1 MSAAE
6 LPEGVRIVPLTPHA
20 DERGVFTEIFR
31 DEWEAGMRPVQ
42 WNAVRSEA
50 GVLRGVHA
58 HPRHDD
64 YLTLPVGRATIGL
77 CDLRPGSPTD
87 GLATCVTLSE
97 REPAGIVIPHGVAHG
112 FLFHERSLHVYAVS
126 HTWDPAD
133 ELGCR
138 WDDPDLAIPWPQAPA
153 RISERDAALG
163 DLAALRRQ
171 LAAAGAQTTA

>member
-1 MSAAE
+1 VSAA

-20 DERGVFTEIFR
+20 DDRGVFTEIFR
-31 DEWEAGMRPVQ
+31 DEWDAGISPVQ
-42 WNAVRSEA
+42 WNAVVSEA

-58 HPRHDD
+58 HHRHDD

-87 GLATCVTLSE
+87 GLATCVTLSAG
-97 REPAGIVIPHGVAHG
+97 EPSGIVIPTGVAHG

-126 HTWDPAD
+126 HTWDVAD

-138 WDDPDLAIPWPQAPA
+138 WDDPELGIPWPHAPA
-153 RISERDAALG
+153 LISGRDAALG
-163 DLAALRRQ
+163 DLAALRRD
-171 LAAAGAQTTA
+171 LEDAATDQIAT